1 MTSHATRNALRFS
14 VLALVGVLGLPVA
27 ACGSKQ
33 TTDTPQQT
41 GDPDYPTN
49 YRQWSKVNASPIIR
63 EDEGVA
69 RELYTNPRADLG
81 VDTVLVKEQYRL
93 EGGEKGALE
102 FVAVMRRTGR
112 GEAGGWSFQAFDPTT
127 RQQLTRDSTACVGCH
142 TLQADADYLFSEPS
156 ALQQ

>member
-1 MTSHATRNALRFS
+1 MTLRATSPYLLVS
-14 VLALVGVLGLPVA
+14 LLGVLALAFA

-33 TTDTPQQT
+33 TSDTPQPS
-41 GDPDYPTN
+41 GDPDFPGD
-49 YRQWSKVNASPIIR
+49 YRQWSKVNDSTVIR

-69 RELYTNPRADLG
+69 REIYSNARPDLG

-112 GEAGGWSFQAFDPTT
+112 GEAGGWTFQAFDPTT
-127 RQQLTRDSTACVGCH
+127 RQQLTRDATACVGCH
-142 TLQADADYLFSEPS
+142 TLQADADYLFSERS
-156 ALQQ
+156 ALQR